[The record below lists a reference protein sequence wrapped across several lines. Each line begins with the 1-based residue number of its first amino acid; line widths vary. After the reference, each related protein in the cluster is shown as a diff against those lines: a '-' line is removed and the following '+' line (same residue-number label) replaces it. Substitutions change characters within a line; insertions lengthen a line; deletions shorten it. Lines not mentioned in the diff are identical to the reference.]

1 MDEEKKENITSEEE
15 KDENIDEIDM
25 DQDVEKASDEGV
37 YKLRHPIMFENKEI
51 TEIKIDSL
59 REIKGKDIENARRLL
74 RQTGGQ
80 LEPAAMMYDS
90 PEFCF
95 ALLQIKTGTPP
106 DVINELRS
114 WDYILLHNVVR
125 NFLAI

>member
-1 MDEEKKENITSEEE
+1 MDEEKKENITSE
-15 KDENIDEIDM
+15 DENIDEVDV

-37 YKLRHPIMFENKEI
+37 YKLRHPIMFENNEI

-59 REIKGKDIENARRLL
+59 REIKGRDIETARRLL
-74 RQTGGQ
+74 RQTSGQ
-80 LEPAAMMYDS
+80 LDPAATMYDS